1 MLLAAWTALLVV
13 VIWLGQQG
21 AWVGTVLGV
30 IVLAFLSYL
39 LWRSLQENR
48 RGP

>member
-39 LWRSLQENR
+39 LWRSWQENR